1 DRAAAL
7 SHQLIDLAR
16 LECDDFPIK
25 IESFDVY
32 NIIGNAIA
40 QRVPYALTKNIELS
54 LNEGMSLKIETDKQ
68 ALLSIFNNL
77 LDNAIKYC

>member
-1 DRAAAL
+1 
-7 SHQLIDLAR
+7 LIDLAR

-25 IESFDVY
+25 IEPFDVY

-77 LDNAIKYC
+77 VDNAIKYCPN